1 MNKHNVWK
9 MVFVLF
15 VISLIIGLAMPSYAA
30 NAGEKLRRGLANF
43 ATGWVE
49 IPTEMSKSI
58 KESNPAFGI
67 IVGTVKG
74 TAKGLVRTAA
84 GVYDTVTFPIPP
96 YDKTWVN
103 PEFIVSE
110 GAAQAPAKKTK

>member
-1 MNKHNVWK
+1 MRGGEIRVMSKHNVGK
-9 MVFVLF
+9 MLFVLF
-15 VISLIIGLAMPSYAA
+15 VISLIIGMAMPSYAA
-30 NAGEKLRRGLANF
+30 NAGGKLRRGLANF

-49 IPTEMSKSI
+49 IPTAIDKSI
-58 KESNPAFGI
+58 KESNPVFGVF
-67 IVGTVKG
+67 VGAIKG

-103 PEFIVSE
+103 PEFI
-110 GAAQAPAKKTK
+110 GTPTK